1 MGTIFF
7 DGRNAAGRVGSR
19 KYDWSRIGVAYGRG
33 YSWFHSRLNGN
44 AFIGYATLFGFEM
57 AILFTAFILSFR
69 LNVESSLA
77 REEERSI
84 MLLEAAA
91 D

>member
-1 MGTIFF
+1 MLLGVWAVANMTGHALGSLMG
-7 DGRNAAGRVGSR
+7 
-19 KYDWSRIGVAYGRG
+19 GVIVDSIHA
-33 YSWFHSRLNGN
+33 LTGN

-57 AILFTAFILSFR
+57 AILFAPFILSFQ
-69 LNVESSLA
+69 LKVESSLA

>member
-1 MGTIFF
+1 MLLGVWAVANMTGHAFGSLMG
-7 DGRNAAGRVGSR
+7 
-19 KYDWSRIGVAYGRG
+19 GVIVDSMRA
-33 YSWFHSRLNGN
+33 LTGN

-57 AILFTAFILSFR
+57 ATLFAAFILSFR
-69 LNVESSLA
+69 LDVDSSLA

-84 MLLEAAA
+84 VLFEAAA